1 MVYKNVSDLV
11 LWQYCRKD
19 DMRAYNE
26 LFRRYYHRL
35 LTLAARYIKDEMMAE
50 ELCMDQLY
58 LMWNRRHVLTIHSD
72 FSNYLFR
79 SMRNLVITRLR
90 KNIPVMAEL
99 DALIEERQSG
109 RAADYDMLS
118 EEAELAYQNALNE
131 LSPQRRK
138 VFMLSREENLS
149 YSEIAREL
157 NLSVNTVENYMV
169 SALDSLR
176 KNINAYVPTT
186 LLPLFFFFSN
196 CLPLLLS

>member
-1 MVYKNVSDLV
+1 MVYNNVSDLV
-11 LWQYCRKD
+11 LWQYCRED

-26 LFRRYYHRL
+26 LFGRYYHRL
-35 LTLAARYIKDEMMAE
+35 LRLTSRYIKDEMIAE

-58 LMWNRRHVLTIHSD
+58 LLWNKRHGLTIHSD

-79 SMRNLVITRLR
+79 AMRNLVITRLR
-90 KNIPVMAEL
+90 KNIPAMSEL
-99 DALIEERQSG
+99 DKLTEERQLA

-118 EEAELAYQNALNE
+118 EEAELAYQNALND

-138 VFMLSREENLS
+138 VFILSREENLS

-169 SALDSLR
+169 SALGSLR
-176 KNINAYVPTT
+176 KKIKGNVPSS
-186 LLPLFFFFSN
+186 LLSI
-196 CLPLLLS
+196 CLYLLLD